1 MAIQS
6 KDDAQGKADD
16 RVDRSLK
23 KSKKP
28 KKEIPLLERDFR
40 DLVTLKDQLEWVRLK
55 KIQNE
60 KNIKW

>member
-6 KDDAQGKADD
+6 KDDAQSKADNRLD
-16 RVDRSLK
+16 RNLK
-23 KSKKP
+23 KPKKP

-40 DLVTLKDQLEWVRLK
+40 DLVTLADQLEWERLK

-60 KNIKW
+60 KNRKW